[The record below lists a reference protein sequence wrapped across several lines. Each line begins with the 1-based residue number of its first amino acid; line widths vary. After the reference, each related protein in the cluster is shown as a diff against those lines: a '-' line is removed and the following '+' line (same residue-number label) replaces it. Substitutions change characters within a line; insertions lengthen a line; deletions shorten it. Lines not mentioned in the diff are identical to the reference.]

1 MEIDNKYMKRCLE
14 LAQLGQGNTS
24 PNPMV
29 GSVIVYKNQI
39 IGEGYH
45 KKYGE
50 AHAEVN
56 AINSVVNTELLKQST
71 IYVNL
76 EPCSHYGKTPPCA
89 NLIASKQIPNVVIG
103 SIDTSSKVSGKG
115 IEILKNAGCN
125 VKTGVLE
132 NECRELNKRFFT
144 FQEKQRP
151 YIILKWAQS
160 ADGLIDI
167 KRKPNDGQKPIWL
180 TDEYAKTLVHKWRTE
195 EQSIL
200 IGTNTAILDNPNLT
214 ARNWI
219 GNNPLRIVIDKELKL
234 KSELNI
240 FNKEAP
246 TIIIADNSRKNEIHK
261 ILSKNIGIEFV
272 NFSNDIGKQLFNILY
287 KRNIQSIII
296 EGGGKTLSYFI
307 ENNYW
312 DEARIF
318 INTKNIIEGIKAPV
332 FSTNNFIKEKQLSNS
347 KLLIIKNKD

>member
-1 MEIDNKYMKRCLE
+1 METDNKYMKRCLE

-160 ADGLIDI
+160 ADGFIDI

-200 IGTNTAILDNPNLT
+200 IGTNTSILDNPNLT

-246 TIIIADNSRKNEIHK
+246 TIIIADNSRKNEINK

-272 NFSNDIGKQLFNILY
+272 DFSNDIGKQLFNILY

-296 EGGGKTLSYFI
+296 EGGSKTLSYFI

-318 INTKNIIEGIKAPV
+318 ISTINIKDGIKAPI
-332 FSTNNFIKEKQLSNS
+332 FSINNCKKQEELSNS
-347 KLLIIKNKD
+347 KLLIIKNNE